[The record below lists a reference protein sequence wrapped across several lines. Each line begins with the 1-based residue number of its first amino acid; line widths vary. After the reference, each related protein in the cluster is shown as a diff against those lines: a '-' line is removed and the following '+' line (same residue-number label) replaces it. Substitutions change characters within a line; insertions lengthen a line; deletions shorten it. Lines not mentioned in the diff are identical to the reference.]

1 MNLSTNPARWRRQ
14 CWRWCFLQGDGVN
27 TIRENVG
34 GSMVAIKYVS
44 SLIKE
49 CFH

>member
-1 MNLSTNPARWRRQ
+1 MNLSTNLARWHRQ
-14 CWRWCFLQGDGVN
+14 CWRWCFLQGGRVN

-34 GSMVAIKYVS
+34 GSLFAIKYVS
-44 SLIKE
+44 SLINQ